1 MKYVTGTRA
10 VDPQTTVVTCAGEM
24 DSLAVEELH
33 QAVDPLLADSTS
45 HLIFDFAKVDYLSSS
60 VLSFLL
66 AAQSKAKEKSG
77 KVSLVGAS
85 ELVKQSF
92 EMAALDSLFE
102 FRGTLED
109 AGVVVTPPASAKG
122 KERAEKKGKGTAATK
137 GDGSSSPVIEKVV
150 VQRQEEKPPARE
162 KVTLVSERRVREERR
177 VEKLQPVGE
186 SKSWRDYAVWI
197 GIATVAAV
205 SILTSLYLYLYR

>member
-1 MKYVTGTRA
+1 MKYVTGTRTI
-10 VDPQTTVVTCAGEM
+10 DSQTTVVTCAGEM

-33 QAVDPLLADSTS
+33 QAVDPLLADSTN
-45 HLIFDFAKVDYLSSS
+45 HLIFDFAKVDYISSS

-77 KVSLVGAS
+77 KVSFVGAS

-102 FRGTLED
+102 FCGTMEE
-109 AGVVVTPPASAKG
+109 AGVSPAVQEIG
-122 KERAEKKGKGTAATK
+122 KGKGGRKERKATAKEA
-137 GDGSSSPVIEKVV
+137 GASPVAEEGSAQ
-150 VQRQEEKPPARE
+150 QREEKPSARE
-162 KVTLVSERRVREERR
+162 KVSPISERRAREDRP
-177 VEKLQPVGE
+177 VEKLQPMAE

-197 GIATVAAV
+197 GIGVLVASGLV
-205 SILTSLYLYLYR
+205 SAYLLWGK

>member
-1 MKYVTGTRA
+1 MKYVRSA
-10 VDPQTTVVTCAGEM
+10 KVIDPQTTVVTCEGEM

-45 HLIFDFAKVDYLSSS
+45 HLIFDFAKVDYISSS

-66 AAQSKAKEKSG
+66 ATQGKAKEKSG

-85 ELVKQSF
+85 ALVKQSF

-109 AGVVVTPPASAKG
+109 AGVVVTSPFPAKG
-122 KERAEKKGKGTAATK
+122 KERAERKGKGITTK
-137 GDGSSSPVIEKVV
+137 EAKPPMRVVEEKVSLS
-150 VQRQEEKPPARE
+150 QETGEQEKSEGNPVRGHERRTARE
-162 KVTLVSERRVREERR
+162 VEKIQPLAERR
-177 VEKLQPVGE
+177 
-186 SKSWRDYAVWI
+186 SWRDYDVWI
-197 GIATVAAV
+197 GIGVLVAV
-205 SILTSLYLYLYR
+205 GVGISCYLYMAKP

>member
-1 MKYVTGTRA
+1 MKYVTGTRT
-10 VDPQTTVVTCAGEM
+10 VNPQTTVVICQGEM

-33 QAVDPLLADSTS
+33 QAVDPLLADATS
-45 HLIFDFAKVDYLSSS
+45 HLIFDFAKVDYISSS

-66 AAQSKAKEKSG
+66 ATQSKAKEKSG

-109 AGVVVTPPASAKG
+109 AGVLVTPPPSAKG
-122 KERAEKKGKGTAATK
+122 KEKATRQKKAAEKETALA
-137 GDGSSSPVIEKVV
+137 SPGVEEVPIRKH
-150 VQRQEEKPPARE
+150 EEKPSARE
-162 KVTLVSERRVREERR
+162 KVSPISERRAREERP
-177 VEKLQPVGE
+177 VEKLQPMAE
-186 SKSWRDYAVWI
+186 PKSWKDYGVWVGIGAV
-197 GIATVAAV
+197 VALSLV
-205 SILTSLYLYLYR
+205 ISLYLYLGR